1 MTITPS
7 GKYIIIGYD
16 NGAIEKYVFQKINS
30 SKINNNINNNN
41 NMRKSSSNEFRL
53 SDLSSQNS
61 GIRKIHKRNIF
72 NKLISGLTLT
82 SRKSELEEKEKE
94 KDNESLIQKTSVF
107 IEPKN
112 INNND
117 ILLTINTTRGNN
129 TKIKLKE
136 KSHINK
142 IIFDNKISISFSNI
156 LNSDCILL
164 NKKSKKFLQYN
175 GTFSQIFKENVNT
188 FDGILGY
195 NIHSMKQSELKK
207 LSKISNENNTNTIN
221 NQNQLSK
228 KYFLFL
234 VNSSS
239 RIIYPISLIEICEAF
254 SLMIIVDKLNKIYL
268 YDFNSFNLIK
278 YIDFSYIFNSK
289 IKYINICPYT
299 GEFILG
305 TKRDIVLLNIN
316 GVILAKMNND
326 KNKINSCFISL
337 IPNTQNDLFLFTGH
351 QDGNLLI
358 YKLKVNQYNNDV
370 CKGYEQ
376 RKKIVRNVYIESY
389 NNNYENVSDMNNLP
403 FIFESFI
410 SIKCSNNPLK
420 YIKMKEDLTELIC
433 IDNTNQIIYLS
444 YKEFFNK
451 NKDKKNLK
459 ECPMCKSAISSSNIL
474 CYLCGKKLCSKCKI
488 EEIIPEYSLKNKKAI
503 CEDCLQL
510 INSSNKLLYEF

>member
-16 NGAIEKYVFQKINS
+16 NGAIEKYVLQKINS

-61 GIRKIHKRNIF
+61 GIRKIHTRNIF

-82 SRKSELEEKEKE
+82 SRKSELEEK
-94 KDNESLIQKTSVF
+94 DNESLVQKTSVF
-107 IEPKN
+107 IETK
-112 INNND
+112 NND
-117 ILLTINTTRGNN
+117 ILSTINTTRGNN
-129 TKIKLKE
+129 TKVKLKE
-136 KSHINK
+136 KNQINK

-164 NKKSKKFLQYN
+164 NKKTKKFLQYN

-188 FDGILGY
+188 FDRILGY
-195 NIHSMKQSELKK
+195 NIHSMNQSELKK
-207 LSKISNENNTNTIN
+207 LSKISNENNNNTIN
-221 NQNQLSK
+221 NENQLNK
-228 KYFLFL
+228 KYFIFL

-239 RIIYPISLIEICEAF
+239 RIINAISLIEICEAF

-278 YIDFSYIFNSK
+278 YIDFSYVINSK
-289 IKYINICPYT
+289 IKYINICSYT

-351 QDGNLLI
+351 NDGNLLI
-358 YKLKVNQYNNDV
+358 YKLKVNHYNNDINANNN
-370 CKGYEQ
+370 EQ
-376 RKKIVRNVYIESY
+376 RKQIVRNAYIDSY
-389 NNNYENVSDMNNLP
+389 NNNYEKFSEINNLP

-410 SIKCSNNPLK
+410 SIKCSTNPLK

-433 IDNTNQIIYLS
+433 IDDTNQIIYLN

-510 INSSNKLLYEF
+510 INSSNKLLYDF